1 MKNFFFKKETT
12 LGFKL
17 ETIYWRLWQQSFFRF
32 LVVGGINTVL
42 GYVLTL
48 VLRFTFFSEEPK
60 WILMTSI
67 LEFDVSNTVMFM
79 VLFPLAYTLQA
90 VLAFR
95 QPWRL
100 TRLMIYPLS
109 SIPNYLLQQGFIL
122 LFETGLTVPF
132 IFAYGLAAILP
143 IPIMYF
149 IVKFLIGTNKKISV

>member
-1 MKNFFFKKETT
+1 
-12 LGFKL
+12 
-17 ETIYWRLWQQSFFRF
+17 
-32 LVVGGINTVL
+32 
-42 GYVLTL
+42 
-48 VLRFTFFSEEPK
+48 
-60 WILMTSI
+60 MTSI